1 MTKQEKLA
9 ELMKQPRM
17 GANSKL
23 HNENTVDGL
32 IELCKEIP
40 DSENKIMLE
49 IGSFIGVSTE
59 VFALN
64 FKHVT
69 AVDVWGLDAT
79 YNEANWC
86 MESSGMTWEQVKERC
101 AARLAPYKSTLIQEY
116 STVASKN
123 FPDKSFDFIYIDG
136 FHAKVEEDI
145 VHWFPKVKDGGFI
158 GGHDYDQ
165 IESILRKMCFMKKLN
180 KTSSIVNFD
189 MSSIK
194 TFSDTSWLTRV

>member
-1 MTKQEKLA
+1 MTKQEKLS

-17 GANSKL
+17 GPNSEL

-32 IELCKEIP
+32 IELCKVIP
-40 DSENKIMLE
+40 DTENKTMLE

-69 AVDVWGLDAT
+69 AVDIWGMDAT
-79 YNEANWC
+79 YYEANWC
-86 MESSGMTWEQVKERC
+86 MQSSGMTWELVKQTC
-101 AARLAPYKSTLIQEY
+101 AARLAPYNSTLIQEY

-123 FPDKSFDFIYIDG
+123 FPDNSFDFIYIDG

-145 VHWFPKVKDGGFI
+145 VHWLPKVKDGGFI

-165 IESILRKMCFMKKLN
+165 IESVLRKMCLLKKS
-180 KTSSIVNFD
+180 SSIVNFD

-194 TFSDTSWLTRV
+194 TFSDTSWLTQV